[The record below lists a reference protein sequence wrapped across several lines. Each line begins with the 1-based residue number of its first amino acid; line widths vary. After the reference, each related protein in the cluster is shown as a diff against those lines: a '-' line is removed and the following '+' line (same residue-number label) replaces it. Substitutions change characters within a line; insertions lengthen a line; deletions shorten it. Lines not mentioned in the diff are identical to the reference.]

1 MKRRRTVISS
11 QIPRKGAAN
20 KSKPRAK
27 GDTSRSIRPGGHPRA
42 TGQNRSTLSSRKRI
56 VREQRQH
63 ARTRRQLLIVGAI
76 TIALFVLVSSVV
88 AVVRSDIFKIRSV
101 DVVGSTRLTEQEVI
115 DLARL
120 PANETLLR
128 VAAADIEARI
138 EKSPWVASADVSRR
152 LPATLRISIT
162 ERVPAAILDT
172 GEELYTIDRLGNV
185 LEQQVS
191 TETAQT
197 LVIRDIQDIEPVVG
211 SRPDSEA
218 LQNALQVYGAL
229 DQQMLGLTRAISA
242 PTVDE
247 TAIITEDGVEIFVGA
262 AESMPEKQQIAFAI
276 LQERAG
282 KVVYINVRSIERPT
296 WRALE

>member
-11 QIPRKGAAN
+11 HIPRRTGAS
-20 KSKPRAK
+20 KSQPRVK
-27 GDTSRSIRPGGHPRA
+27 HETLRGGRSGGPARTNAH
-42 TGQNRSTLSSRKRI
+42 NRSTLSSRKRI
-56 VREQRQH
+56 AREQRQH
-63 ARTRRQLLIVGAI
+63 ARTRRQLLMICA
-76 TIALFVLVSSVV
+76 IALALVLVLSSIV
-88 AVVRSDIFKIRSV
+88 AIVRSDIFKIQSV
-101 DVVGSTRLTEQEVI
+101 DVVGNSRLTEQQVI
-115 DLARL
+115 DMAKL
-120 PANETLLR
+120 PENETLLR
-128 VAAADIEARI
+128 VAVADIEARI
-138 EKSPWVASADVSRR
+138 EKGPWVASADVSRR
-152 LPATLRISIT
+152 LRATLRISIT
-162 ERVPAAILDT
+162 ERVPVAVLDT

-191 TETAQT
+191 TGTAPA
-197 LVIRDIQDIEPVVG
+197 LVIRDIQDIVPVVG

-218 LQNALQVYGAL
+218 LENALRVYGAL
-229 DQQMLGLTRAISA
+229 DQQMLGITRAISA